1 MMLPKRIL
9 FISNLYPNPI
19 FPNMATFNRQQ
30 IAALQEYFEIEVVA
44 PVPWPVLI
52 KNKLRLWVRE
62 EGGIIVHHPTY
73 YYPPSIL
80 RSFYG
85 EFFYSSIRPVAEP
98 LLEKKKFDLVY
109 SSWLYPDSWA
119 AARLAARYQ
128 LPLFVKVHG
137 TDVNRLR
144 PGTAITKSSLHVAQQ
159 AKKVICVSKALKE
172 RLVSLG
178 VPDSKLEVHYNGID
192 RSLFFPM
199 DRQEVRRRL
208 KVEPDEFL
216 VLYVGNLKKE
226 KGIYEL
232 IASYSA
238 SMKSIP
244 KKSRLVIIGA
254 GAYRDAAERQVSSL
268 DLSERVQFLGSQPL
282 GAIAHWMN
290 AASVLCLP
298 SYMEGVPN
306 VILEALACGT
316 NVIAT
321 AVGGIPELDS
331 GDGRLIL
338 TPPQDIDSL
347 VAALKVAST
356 ENQQVRNLPPF
367 LRSWHENARQLSQ
380 IFL

>member
-1 MMLPKRIL
+1 MLPKRIL

-30 IAALQEYFEIEVVA
+30 IKALREFFEVEVVA
-44 PVPWPVLI
+44 PIPWPVLI
-52 KNKLRLWVRE
+52 KNKLRSRIRE
-62 EGGIIVHHPTY
+62 ESGITIHHPTY
-73 YYPPSIL
+73 YYIPSIL
-80 RSFYG
+80 RNFQGELFYA
-85 EFFYSSIRPVAEP
+85 SIKPVAKP
-98 LLEKKKFDLVY
+98 LLEKKKFDLVF

-144 PGTAITKSSLHVAQQ
+144 PGTLMTKSSLRVTQQ

-178 VPDSKLEVHYNGID
+178 GPDSKLEVHYNGID

-199 DRQEVRRRL
+199 DRQEIRRQLR
-208 KVEPDEFL
+208 VEPDEFL

-226 KGIYEL
+226 KGISEL
-232 IASYSA
+232 IASYGA
-238 SMKSIP
+238 SVQSIST
-244 KKSRLVIIGA
+244 KSRLVFIGS
-254 GAYRDAAERQVSSL
+254 GAYRTVAERQIASL
-268 DLSERVQFLGSQPL
+268 GLSERIQFLGSQPPETVVL
-282 GAIAHWMN
+282 WMN

-316 NVIAT
+316 KVIAT
-321 AVGGIPELDS
+321 AVGGVPELNNY
-331 GDGRLIL
+331 DGSMLL
-338 TPPQDIDSL
+338 VPPKDIDSL
-347 VAALKVAST
+347 VTALETTSV
-356 ENQQVRNLPPF
+356 NLKQATFPPF
-367 LRSWHENARQLSQ
+367 LQSWRENANQLSRT
-380 IFL
+380 FFK